1 MYTQEVQ
8 KDFILITLDLITSYN
23 GNDSKTH
30 MFHILF
36 TLKLLCIDSDDVD
49 DKIDNDH

>member
-1 MYTQEVQ
+1 
-8 KDFILITLDLITSYN
+8 
-23 GNDSKTH
+23 